1 MISHAPRFTI
11 PFFGFGVIV
20 VDQLAAFQKYMLAC
34 PRFISAH
41 TVKSMRVK
49 FCLPILVI
57 CVSALLFSCNRSS
70 NPSARRL
77 LIYTPHGQDLL
88 REFIARYKAQHP
100 GTDVQFLDMGSREIL
115 ERVRAERNRPQADLW
130 WGAAHTTF
138 QTAAEENL
146 LAPYQPT
153 WTGSVPNAS
162 RDPQDRWYGT
172 YQTPEVIVY
181 NSDAVKAEEAPK
193 DWDDVLDPK
202 WRDKILIR
210 NPNPS
215 DSMRAIFGAMI
226 WRFYKDTGSPEKG
239 YDWLRRL
246 DANVHEYTADGTL
259 LMQKLV
265 RREGLISLWNL
276 PDVWIYK
283 EQKGFPVGYV
293 FPASG
298 VPVITDG
305 IAVVR
310 GGPNEEEARRFY
322 EFVTTPESLVIAAK
336 KYYRMPVRNDFD
348 RSQLPAWMNEPVN
361 ELPVDWDLL
370 RKQSGDWLRYW
381 DTEIRGRSKK

>member
-1 MISHAPRFTI
+1 
-11 PFFGFGVIV
+11 
-20 VDQLAAFQKYMLAC
+20 
-34 PRFISAH
+34 
-41 TVKSMRVK
+41 MRVK
-49 FCLPILVI
+49 LSLLFLAI
-57 CVSALLFSCNRSS
+57 CVSATLVACNRAGG
-70 NPSARRL
+70 PPVRKL

-88 REFIARYKAQHP
+88 REFIGRYKAIHSEVE
-100 GTDVQFLDMGSREIL
+100 VQFLDMGSREVL

-138 QTAAEENL
+138 QTAADENL
-146 LAPYQPT
+146 LASFRPT
-153 WTGSVPNAS
+153 WADKVPNTS
-162 RDPQDRWYGT
+162 RDAQDRWFGT

-181 NSDAVKAEEAPK
+181 NSDAVKPEDAPK

-202 WRDKILIR
+202 WRDKVLIR

-226 WRFYKDTGSPEKG
+226 WRFHKDTGSPDQG

-246 DANVHEYTADGTL
+246 DANVHEYTADGTI

-276 PDVWIYK
+276 PDIWIYK

-298 VPVITDG
+298 TPVITDG
-305 IAVVR
+305 IAIVR
-310 GGPNEEEARRFY
+310 GGPNEDEAKRFY
-322 EFVTTPESLVIAAK
+322 EFVTTPESLTLAAK
-336 KYYRMPVRNDFD
+336 KYYRIPVRTDLD
-348 RSQLPAWMNEPVN
+348 RNQLPAWMNQPVN
-361 ELPVDWDLL
+361 EMPLDWELL
-370 RKQSGDWLRYW
+370 RKHSSDWLRYW

>member
-1 MISHAPRFTI
+1 MLSSTNPMRFRLPISLL
-11 PFFGFGVIV
+11 VICL
-20 VDQLAAFQKYMLAC
+20 LAAF
-34 PRFISAH
+34 S
-41 TVKSMRVK
+41 
-49 FCLPILVI
+49 
-57 CVSALLFSCNRSS
+57 SCHRGGG
-70 NPSARRL
+70 PTRKL
-77 LIYTPHGQDLL
+77 IIYTPHGQDLL
-88 REFIARYKAQHP
+88 REFITRYQAEHKDV
-100 GTDVQFLDMGSREIL
+100 DVQFLDMGSREIL

-138 QTAAEENL
+138 QTASEENL
-146 LAPYQPT
+146 LSQYRPT
-153 WTGSVPNAS
+153 WADKVGPTS

-181 NSDAVKAEEAPK
+181 NSDAVKPEDAPK

-226 WRFYKDTGSPEKG
+226 WRYYKDTGSPDQG

-276 PDVWIYK
+276 PDVLIYK
-283 EQKGFPVGYV
+283 EQKNFPIGYL
-293 FPASG
+293 FPKSG
-298 VPVITDG
+298 TPVITDG
-305 IAVVR
+305 IAILR
-310 GGPNEEEARRFY
+310 GAPNEVEAMRFY
-322 EFVTTPESLVIAAK
+322 EFVTTRESLVLAAQ
-336 KYYRMPVRNDFD
+336 KYYRIPVRNDVD
-348 RSQLPAWMNEPVN
+348 PGQLPTWMREKVN
-361 ELPVDWDLL
+361 EMPLDWDLL

-381 DTEIRGRSKK
+381 DTEIRGRNKK

>member
-1 MISHAPRFTI
+1 MTSGK
-11 PFFGFGVIV
+11 FFI
-20 VDQLAAFQKYMLAC
+20 
-34 PRFISAH
+34 
-41 TVKSMRVK
+41 
-49 FCLPILVI
+49 
-57 CVSALLFSCNRSS
+57 ALLVLILGASFACKQSS
-70 NPSARRL
+70 QRQL
-77 LIYTPHGQDLL
+77 IIYTPHGQDML
-88 REFIARYKAQHP
+88 RDFVARYKQVHP
-100 GTDVQFLDMGSREIL
+100 EVNVQFLDMGSREVL

-138 QTAAEENL
+138 QQAAEENL
-146 LAPYQPT
+146 LTPYHPS
-153 WTGSVPNAS
+153 WADKVPDYA
-162 RDPQDRWYGT
+162 RDAQERWYGT

-202 WRDKILIR
+202 WRDKVLIR

-226 WRFYKDTGSPEKG
+226 WRFYKDTGTPDAG
-239 YDWLRRL
+239 YDWLRKL

-265 RREGLISLWNL
+265 RREGLLSLWNL

-283 EQKGFPVGYV
+283 EQKGFHVGYV

-298 VPVITDG
+298 APVITDG
-305 IAVVR
+305 IAIVR
-310 GGPNEEEARRFY
+310 GAPNEEEAKRFY
-322 EFVTTPESLVIAAK
+322 EFVTTPENLVLAAK
-336 KYYRMPVRNDFD
+336 KYYRVPVRTDID
-348 RSQLPAWMNEPVN
+348 HAQLPAWMNEKVN
-361 ELPVDWDLL
+361 AMPLDWNVL

-381 DTEIRGRSKK
+381 DTEIRDHNKQ

>member
-1 MISHAPRFTI
+1 MFVFILRAHRPR
-11 PFFGFGVIV
+11 
-20 VDQLAAFQKYMLAC
+20 QL
-34 PRFISAH
+34 
-41 TVKSMRVK
+41 MRVK
-49 FCLPILVI
+49 LFLPVFALLI
-57 CVSALLFSCNRSS
+57 SALLISCNRSS
-70 NPSARRL
+70 DSPGRKL

-88 REFIARYKAQHP
+88 RDFTARYKAEHP
-100 GTDVQFLDMGSREIL
+100 DVEVQFLDMGSREIL

-130 WGAAHTTF
+130 WGAAHATF

-146 LAPYQPT
+146 LAAYRPT
-153 WTGSVPNAS
+153 WADKVANTS
-162 RDPQDRWYGT
+162 RDSQDRWYGT

-181 NSDAVKAEEAPK
+181 NSDAVKSDEAPR

-202 WRDKILIR
+202 WRDRVLIR

-283 EQKGFPVGYV
+283 DQKGFPIGYV

-298 VPVITDG
+298 TPVITEG

-310 GGPNEEEARRFY
+310 GAPHEEEAKRFY
-322 EFVTTPESLVIAAK
+322 EFVTTPESLVLAAK
-336 KYYRMPVRNDFD
+336 KYYRIPVRTDID
-348 RSQLPAWMNEPVN
+348 RTQLPAWMNERVN
-361 ELPVDWDLL
+361 EMPIDWDVL

>member
-1 MISHAPRFTI
+1 MRSR
-11 PFFGFGVIV
+11 VIV
-20 VDQLAAFQKYMLAC
+20 IATAA
-34 PRFISAH
+34 
-41 TVKSMRVK
+41 
-49 FCLPILVI
+49 CLL
-57 CVSALLFSCNRSS
+57 ALLLSCNRSGGV
-70 NPSARRL
+70 PARKL

-88 REFIARYKAQHP
+88 RDFIARYQAEHK
-100 GTDVQFLDMGSREIL
+100 DVEVQFLDMGSREIL

-138 QTAAEENL
+138 QTASDENL
-146 LAPYQPT
+146 LAPYHPT
-153 WTGSVPNAS
+153 WADKVAAS
-162 RDPQDRWYGT
+162 NRDSQDRWFGT

-181 NSDAVKAEEAPK
+181 NSDAVKPEDAPK

-226 WRFYKDTGSPEKG
+226 WRFYKDSGTPDRG

-265 RREGLISLWNL
+265 RREGVVSLWNL

-283 EQKGFPVGYV
+283 EQKNFPVGYV
-293 FPASG
+293 FAASG
-298 VPVITDG
+298 TPVITDG
-305 IAVVR
+305 IAILR
-310 GGPNEEEARRFY
+310 GAPNEEEAKRFY
-322 EFVTTPESLVIAAK
+322 EFVTTPENLVLAAK
-336 KYYRMPVRNDFD
+336 KYYRMPVRMDID
-348 RSQLPAWMNEPVN
+348 QSQLPAWMRERINEMP
-361 ELPVDWDLL
+361 LDWDLL

-381 DTEIRGRSKK
+381 DTEIRGRNK